1 MENTE
6 KKVDKK
12 ISAKPNISAE
22 ALAKGKSAVQKSKTD
37 KKVISEVKAAARFI
51 HTSPKKIR
59 LVINQIRGLA
69 ANDAIDVLRF
79 LNKGAVK
86 PVLKLLNSALANA
99 EHNFQINKEDLFIK
113 EIIANDGPTIKRFR
127 PRARGS
133 SAAIRKR
140 TSHIELTLGVT
151 TGAKRIAGKMDKKD
165 KDTVKIVNPDEVKKS
180 GPKDSGKGSNDSG
193 KKEKGFMK
201 GMFQRKTG

>member
-1 MENTE
+1 MENTDKKVE
-6 KKVDKK
+6 KKVTDKP
-12 ISAKPNISAE
+12 IVP
-22 ALAKGKSAVQKSKTD
+22 AVASSKEKAAAKSKAE
-37 KKVISEVKAAARFI
+37 KKVISEVKASARFI
-51 HTSPKKIR
+51 HMSPKKIR

-86 PVLKLLNSALANA
+86 PVTKLLNSALANA
-99 EHNFQINKEDLFIK
+99 EHNFQISKEDLFIK
-113 EIIANDGPTIKRFR
+113 AITANDGPTIKRFR

-140 TSHIELTLGVT
+140 TSHIELVLGVT
-151 TGAKRIAGKMDKKD
+151 AGAKKVAGKTDKNGK
-165 KDTVKIVNPDEVKKS
+165 KEIVKIVNPDEIKKS

-193 KKEKGFMK
+193 RKEKGFMK